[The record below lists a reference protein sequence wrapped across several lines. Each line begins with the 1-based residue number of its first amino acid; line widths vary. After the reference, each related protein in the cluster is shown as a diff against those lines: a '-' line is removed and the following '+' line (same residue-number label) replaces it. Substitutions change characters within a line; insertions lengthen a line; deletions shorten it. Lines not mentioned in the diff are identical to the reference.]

1 MHNALL
7 GATIMNGR
15 VEEFL
20 IVRARKIERA
30 LVRKNWTR
38 VHLAEV
44 TGYDERTIRN
54 VLGAKPVREQTV
66 IDICQASGSSRT
78 LRTAANMWR
87 WLGQSTGSIRVGHIE
102 DTRVVTSPIAEA
114 SVRRLA

>member
-1 MHNALL
+1 
-7 GATIMNGR
+7 MNGR

-20 IVRARKIERA
+20 IARARKIERA

-54 VLGAKPVREQTV
+54 VLGAKPVQRANNHRHLSRLSE
-66 IDICQASGSSRT
+66 SSRT
-78 LRTAANMWR
+78 LRTAANTWR
-87 WLGQSTGSIRVGHIE
+87 WLRQSMGSIRAGLIE
-102 DTRVVTSPIAEA
+102 GTRVATSPIAEA
-114 SVRRLA
+114 SVHSLA

>member
-1 MHNALL
+1 MHYALV
-7 GATIMNGR
+7 GANIMNGR

-38 VHLAEV
+38 VPFAEV

-54 VLGAKPVREQTV
+54 VLGAKSVREQTI
-66 IDICQASGSSRT
+66 IDICEA
-78 LRTAANMWR
+78 
-87 WLGQSTGSIRVGHIE
+87 LGVAP
-102 DTRVVTSPIAEA
+102 D
-114 SVRRLA
+114 